1 MSQLVRSFPESVSS
15 ASAPGLPRCVSRVTL
30 RKVPPM
36 TTRRWPKVAA
46 AKGPE
51 KQLRDFALR
60 YPDAT
65 EEFPWGERVIKVNKK
80 VFVFISRYQGS
91 LRISTKL
98 PSSGIAALTLSFA
111 EPTGYGLGKSGWV
124 TACFDDDG
132 KAPVELLCRWID
144 ESYRAVAPKRL
155 VDRLVAKT
163 RDDGS

>member
-1 MSQLVRSFPESVSS
+1 
-15 ASAPGLPRCVSRVTL
+15 
-30 RKVPPM
+30 M

-46 AKGPE
+46 ARGPE
-51 KQLRDFALR
+51 KKLRDFALR
-60 YPDAT
+60 YPDAM

-98 PSSGIAALTLSFA
+98 PNSGIAALTLSFA

-144 ESYRAVAPKRL
+144 ESYRAIAPKRL

-163 RDDGS
+163 PNDGS